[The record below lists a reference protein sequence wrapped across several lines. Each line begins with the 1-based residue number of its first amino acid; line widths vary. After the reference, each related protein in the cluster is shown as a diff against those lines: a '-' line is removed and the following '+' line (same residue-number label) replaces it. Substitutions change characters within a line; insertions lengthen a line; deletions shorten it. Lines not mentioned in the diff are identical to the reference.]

1 MLILASGSA
10 SRQAMLRAAGVDFAV
25 QPAEVDE
32 DRLMAEWQGEAG
44 ATVAANLAAEKALA
58 ISRQQPDAIVLGADS
73 VVETASG
80 ALLQKAGSIVALRD
94 QLWQLR
100 GTAHFLHSAV
110 AGAGHGRI
118 LWQMGR
124 TATLHMRNF
133 TQNWLDDYIAR
144 CGHDVQHSVGGY
156 HLEALG
162 VQLFD
167 KVEGDHFVIRGL
179 PLIDVLGWL
188 REIGEI
194 PA

>member
-10 SRQAMLRAAGVDFAV
+10 ARQAMLRAAGVDFTV
-25 QPAEVDE
+25 QPADVDE

-44 ATVAANLAAEKALA
+44 TTVAVNLAVEKALS

-80 ALLQKAGSIVALRD
+80 LLLQKAGSIAALRD

-100 GTAHFLHSAV
+100 GRAHVLHSAV

-118 LWQMGR
+118 LWQICR

-133 TQNWLDDYIAR
+133 SQGWLDDYIAY
-144 CGHDVQHSVGGY
+144 CGHEVQHSVGGY

-167 KVEGDHFVIRGL
+167 RIEGDHFVIRGL

-188 REIGEI
+188 REIGEV